1 MRERERERRRVGT
14 KEWREERERENV
26 RVQDQPREKCLEG
39 LTAKLPLTLP
49 SLLSMPSLSLSLSHP
64 ANPRNTPCLSSRAD
78 SFSKRVN
85 PIMAI
90 IHLIFVCTCHYLSPR
105 DSFFFFLFYK
115 INEQDEEGWVGMST
129 GKIESDHGCLI
140 FGKRRWDVESKTH
153 AR

>member
-1 MRERERERRRVGT
+1 MTGRERER
-14 KEWREERERENV
+14 ERERENV

-115 INEQDEEGWVGMST
+115 INEQDEEG
-129 GKIESDHGCLI
+129 
-140 FGKRRWDVESKTH
+140 
-153 AR
+153 